1 MQLTPRAG
9 LDSATCLAL
18 ISERVWMGARPQF
31 SARARGICSKA
42 SANALKA
49 YCSMVLM
56 LSASL
61 PTARAQLIS
70 AAPPP
75 YTTLLSRTRFLTT
88 QRASCMDLLASSMII
103 LVPPLRK
110 MVTALLLAHS
120 SITNIFSL
128 VVPKLSSLTRP
139 AVPSLSADNSWN
151 LGNSAA
157 SGDGYELNLRASH
170 PSDSGQL
177 VLKEEMIGLVIKAP
191 LTDGQGGPG
200 ILHLLHHRLEAL
212 FLVLPELLIVLH
224 VGDVQLVLGLWLW
237 GLEWTGQDGAFDV
250 L

>member
-1 MQLTPRAG
+1 MSPQPASMQLTPSAG
-9 LDSATCLAL
+9 LFSDTCLAL
-18 ISERVWMGARPQF
+18 ISESVWMGARPQF
-31 SARARGICSKA
+31 SARARGICSSA
-42 SANALKA
+42 SAKALNA

-61 PTARAQLIS
+61 DTASAQLIS

-75 YTTLLSRTRFLTT
+75 YTTRLSLTRFLTT

-120 SITNIFSL
+120 SMTSILSL

-151 LGNSAA
+151 LGTILPPVAMAMSSI
-157 SGDGYELNLRASH
+157 SGPPTHLTAQFIL
-170 PSDSGQL
+170 QQ
-177 VLKEEMIGLVIKAP
+177 EMVGLVVETP
-191 LTDGQGGPG
+191 LTDGKVGPG
-200 ILHLLHHRLEAL
+200 
-212 FLVLPELLIVLH
+212 
-224 VGDVQLVLGLWLW
+224 
-237 GLEWTGQDGAFDV
+237 
-250 L
+250 